1 MGSMITTPI
10 SSNDPGKLI
19 ALNEHTP
26 SQEDVEK
33 AKTVM
38 EDLVTFLLV
47 EMEDQN
53 SY

>member
-1 MGSMITTPI
+1 MITTPI
-10 SSNDPGKLI
+10 SSNDFGKLI
-19 ALNEHTP
+19 APNEHTP

-33 AKTVM
+33 AKTIM
-38 EDLVTFLLV
+38 EEDLLKFLLI